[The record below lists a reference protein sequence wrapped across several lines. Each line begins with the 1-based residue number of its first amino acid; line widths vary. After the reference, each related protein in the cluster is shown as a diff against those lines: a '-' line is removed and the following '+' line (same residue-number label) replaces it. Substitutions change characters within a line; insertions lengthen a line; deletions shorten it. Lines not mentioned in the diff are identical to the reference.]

1 LATSPAVSPAAQDD
15 AAARATEVALD
26 KVFEAVNRGNT
37 PGLVVGVALRGQT
50 VYRKGFGLAS
60 VEHGVANTPAT
71 RMRIGST
78 TKHMAALAALL
89 LAEDGLLDIEAPV
102 GRYLPEL
109 PELQGRPTLRQLMNH
124 TSGLRC
130 VQELAFVAADLTV
143 QPAGKNLAAYLRQT
157 DVNFAPGEGQLY
169 CNGGYHVLSLVIAR
183 VSGLSFEQFLR
194 RRLFEPLGM
203 HDTLAVPS
211 DMTIVPRLAT
221 LHMPGPTFASDG
233 TWRRGILVN
242 EEVRGE
248 GSVVSTVDDML
259 RWMAHLRGPRAHGRV
274 GSEASWR
281 QLTAPTELKSGVVS
295 GYGLGLQ
302 RDRYRGMEVIS
313 HAGGVIGGN
322 SEMITVPAFELDIA
336 IMCNGA
342 LVSASMLARQVIDT
356 LLAEHLQGGAPAMA
370 ASAPCEHLF
379 GTRYHGADGLVFGFD
394 DVAGMLGISMQLSPH
409 APVLRDEGDS
419 LRVGFE
425 DIGMGPFEIRTCD
438 LQPGTEGGAP
448 QSLTLYE
455 GGYPRSY
462 RRVPAPAPD
471 LADAGPGFVGRY
483 RSTDLD
489 VDARVGFE
497 AQALVMHWQGGY
509 GSKKLLLDAIAP
521 TLFGANV
528 QNELVPN
535 RYALTLQRSGDRVT
549 GFHISTGRIRH
560 VHFERLPD

>member
-1 LATSPAVSPAAQDD
+1 MATSPAESPAAQDPAD
-15 AAARATEVALD
+15 ARAQAALD
-26 KVFEAVNRGNT
+26 KIFEAVNRSDA

-78 TKHMAALAALL
+78 TKHMAAMAALL
-89 LAEDGLLDIEAPV
+89 LAEDGLLEVDAAV

-109 PELQGRPTLRQLMNH
+109 PDLQGRPTLRNLMNH

-143 QPAGKNLAAYLRQT
+143 QPSGKNLAAYLRQT

-169 CNGGYHVLSLVIAR
+169 CNGGYHLLSLVIAR
-183 VSGLSFEQFLR
+183 VSGISFEQFLR
-194 RRLFEPLGM
+194 RRIFEPLGM

-211 DMTIVPRLAT
+211 DMLIVPRMAT
-221 LHMPGPTFASDG
+221 LHMPGPSFAADG

-259 RWMAHLRGPRAHGRV
+259 KWIAHLRGPRAHGRV

-281 QLTAPTELKSGVVS
+281 QLTEPTQLRSGVVT

-302 RDRYRGMEVIS
+302 RDRYRGVETIS

-342 LVSASMLARQVIDT
+342 LVSASQMARQVIDA
-356 LLAEHLQGGAPAMA
+356 LLEDHLQGGTPTLA
-370 ASAPCEHLF
+370 ASAPYPHLF
-379 GTRYHGADGLVFGFD
+379 GTRYHGEDGLVFGFD
-394 DVAGMLGISMQLSPH
+394 DVGGMLGISMQLSPH
-409 APVLRDEGDS
+409 TPALRDEGES
-419 LRVGFE
+419 LWGRFE
-425 DIGMGPFEIRTCD
+425 DVGMGPFEIRTHD
-438 LQPGTEGGAP
+438 LKPGPDGNAP
-448 QSLTLYE
+448 NALTVYE
-455 GGYPRSY
+455 GGYPRIY
-462 RRVPAPAPD
+462 QRVGTPVPD
-471 LADAGPGFVGRY
+471 LADVGLGLVGRY

-489 VDARVGFE
+489 VDARVAFDG
-497 AQALVMHWQGGY
+497 QALAMHWQGGY
-509 GSKKLLLDAIAP
+509 GSKKLLLEAISP

-535 RYALTLQRSGDRVT
+535 RYAMTLHRAGSQVT

-560 VHFERLPD
+560 VHFERLAD